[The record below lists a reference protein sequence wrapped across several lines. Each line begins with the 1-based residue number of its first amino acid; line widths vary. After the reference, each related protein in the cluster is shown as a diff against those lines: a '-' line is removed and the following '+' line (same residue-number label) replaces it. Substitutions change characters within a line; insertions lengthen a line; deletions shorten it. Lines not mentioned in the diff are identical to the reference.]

1 MLGFSIKMN
10 FRIENCFFT
19 FFKNGFRIAPSY
31 FSSKHKKCAQAGY
44 EFIKIFKKSFLK
56 FLHSKPVKQI
66 EALRGQRAAN
76 ENEMSDMH
84 VSFRKYANERKIATY
99 NRPKS
104 FILNFRRIFK
114 NNYDC

>member
-10 FRIENCFFT
+10 FRIENFFFT
-19 FFKNGFRIAPSY
+19 FFKNGSRIAPSY

-44 EFIKIFKKSFLK
+44 EFIRIFTKSFLK

-84 VSFRKYANERKIATY
+84 VSFRKYANERKIAPY
-99 NRPKS
+99 K
-104 FILNFRRIFK
+104 IFYFK
-114 NNYDC
+114 YSAYFQK